1 MSSIPSISLRNWFLT
16 RTSPPTSSPRTPM
29 SESISSMKTIAGC
42 PFSETSLAFVNSW
55 ETFLSDS
62 PSHFDIRE
70 AASAQKNIPL
80 ISLAIAAASSV
91 FPQPGG
97 PKNKIPRGQPSGKRS
112 GRRTGKIIDSSIAR
126 FGRSSPAMSSQL
138 MSGFSVRTH
147 WSKLVGLDGSRPSR
161 GWSGS
166 AAWVWSSWILLR

>member
-1 MSSIPSISLRNWFLT
+1 
-16 RTSPPTSSPRTPM
+16 
-29 SESISSMKTIAGC
+29 MKTIDGC

-80 ISLAIAAASSV
+80 ISVAIAAASSV

-97 PKNKIPRGQPSGKRS
+97 PKKRIPRGQPSGKRS
-112 GRRTGKIIDSSIAR
+112 GRLTGKMIDSSIALFGLSR
-126 FGRSSPAMSSQL
+126 FAISLQL

-147 WSKLVGLDGSRPSR
+147 WSSLIVLESRVSVESI
-161 GWSGS
+161 G
-166 AAWVWSSWILLR
+166 

>member
-1 MSSIPSISLRNWFLT
+1 MN
-16 RTSPPTSSPRTPM
+16 
-29 SESISSMKTIAGC
+29 TIAGC
-42 PFSETSLAFVNSW
+42 PFSETSLALVNSW

-80 ISLAIAAASSV
+80 ISLAMAAARSV

-97 PKNKIPRGQPSGKRS
+97 PKKSIPRGHPRGNRS
-112 GRRTGKIIDSSIAR
+112 GLRTGQIIDSSIAL
-126 FGRSSPAMSSQL
+126 FGLSRSAMSLQL

-147 WSKLVGLDGSRPSR
+147 WSSLMVLESLVSVESMNELSAHRIGVLGFVSCTPLRVLCRLCFEARLGRGSI
-161 GWSGS
+161 
-166 AAWVWSSWILLR
+166 A